1 MSPPPAISEDAA
13 NALGAVLIDIEL
25 MGKTGGIRVLL
36 HALAEGTPEMTPL
49 LASAFLHIVDCPS
62 TRVYLKPGIDLE
74 VREVVYA

>member
-1 MSPPPAISEDAA
+1 MSPPSAISADAA

>member
-1 MSPPPAISEDAA
+1 M
-13 NALGAVLIDIEL
+13 LIDIEL

-36 HALAEGTPEMTPL
+36 HALAEGPPEMTPL

-74 VREVVYA
+74 VRELVFAYIDRAQGD